1 MEGSILPK
9 NFNAEYLK
17 ETKTA
22 LDAIVVIKDRIADAY
37 ANRKGYGPLHIDM
50 YDLQAK
56 GFGYIIKGCITTIHE
71 DDPNV
76 EATLDDKGILVLRY
90 KE

>member
-1 MEGSILPK
+1 MESSILPK

-17 ETKTA
+17 ETKTS
-22 LDAIVVIKDRIADAY
+22 LDAIIVIKDKIADAY

-50 YDLQAK
+50 RDLQAK
-56 GFGYIIKGCITTIHE
+56 GFKNIIKGCITTIHE

-76 EATLDDKGILVLRY
+76 DAVLDDGGILVLRY